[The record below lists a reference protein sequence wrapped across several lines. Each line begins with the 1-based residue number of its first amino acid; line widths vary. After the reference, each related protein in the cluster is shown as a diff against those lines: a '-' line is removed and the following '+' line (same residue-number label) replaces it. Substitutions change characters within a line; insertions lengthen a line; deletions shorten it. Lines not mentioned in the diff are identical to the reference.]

1 MLITITYRSSLVAHL
16 TVPGKSP
23 TLDSLE
29 DLLAAH
35 RKASWT
41 WGFEP
46 TYGSGWEWL
55 KSNQNP
61 TVKEIFNSIMVCV
74 IRTYMA
80 LGALCTNTAYDI
92 IHRGRQNNLQH
103 HGLYGY

>member
-74 IRTYMA
+74 TGTYNMA
-80 LGALCTNTAYDI
+80 LGALCTKHRIRHNTPWSSK
-92 IHRGRQNNLQH
+92 
-103 HGLYGY
+103 

>member
-74 IRTYMA
+74 IGTYMA
-80 LGALCTNTAYDI
+80 LGVLCTKHRIRHNTPWSSK
-92 IHRGRQNNLQH
+92 
-103 HGLYGY
+103 